1 MKKVRLVLRRARL
14 LLPAVAFMGIAGC
27 KSGTEKAVLA
37 FVGEG
42 SCPTRNAVLDAKED
56 EVLVG
61 QAPSCPQKH
70 AFIEQDTCKKL
81 TGDGPCVAHGRAAK
95 EGPDAVDY
103 CLTKSADTFKLD
115 AGCTAAA
122 ALVRQY
128 FAADGCDER
137 AKLLFAPDENK
148 EQLALLKGRQKSCK
162 ADIKSLDLAACA
174 GTLHAK
180 EGRCVAKTTLGDGKV
195 AEVCVRRD
203 NDKLSVDLRCTEM
216 LDGAD
221 GRRVVV
227 KVVKNYNRD
236 FSEKDYVSVELAIS
250 ESTEPQNAWLRK
262 DDKREGIVKLRSAD
276 EPTKVVVLANN
287 LKDKHWLV
295 RDVVGAGGWQLAAT
309 PPPKCREGM
318 GLVPAAA
325 LVMRVDDYAA
335 RATDFAEVAAFCMD
349 TTEVTAAAYAT
360 CVKSGK
366 CTATPFHIGC
376 NAIVIN
382 RGNHP
387 INCVDWKQATAYCAA
402 QGQRLP
408 TEEEWEYAARG
419 TDGRVYPWGDA
430 EPAGQ
435 LCWNG
440 EGNSLGKG
448 KRDSTCAV
456 ASFPAG
462 NSPFGLSDMS
472 GNVLEWTSSAYNGGA
487 ARVYRGGGWSAGVP
501 SGVRSA
507 IRFRDAPTDLYGDL
521 GFRCAGSFFP

>member
-14 LLPAVAFMGIAGC
+14 LLPAVAFMGISGC
-27 KSGTEKAVLA
+27 KSGTEKAVLG

-70 AFIEQDTCKKL
+70 AFIDQDTCKKL

-95 EGPDAVDY
+95 AGPDEVDY
-103 CLTKSADTFKLD
+103 CLTKSADAFKLD

-227 KVVKNYNRD
+227 KVVKNYNKD

-262 DDKREGIVKLRSAD
+262 EDKREGIVKLRSAD

-287 LKDKHWLV
+287 LKDKHWVV

-318 GLVPAAA
+318 SLVPGAA
-325 LVMRVDDYAA
+325 LVMGVNDYAA

-349 TTEVTAAAYAT
+349 TTEVTTAAYAT

-366 CTATPFHIGC
+366 CTAVKATSRFC
-376 NAIVIN
+376 NAGFAE

-387 INCVDWKQATAYCAA
+387 INCVDWKQATAYCEA

-408 TEEEWEYAARG
+408 TEEEWEYAAFG
-419 TDGRVYPWGDA
+419 TDGRMYPWGDA

-435 LCWNG
+435 LCWNR
-440 EGNSLGKG
+440 NGKG
-448 KRDSTCAV
+448 MRNSTCAV

-472 GNVLEWTSSAYNGGA
+472 GNVWEWTSSAYNEGEG
-487 ARVYRGGGWSAGVP
+487 RGIRGGCWALDDPRSFLSIIRVRVSPSDRSAG
-501 SGVRSA
+501 
-507 IRFRDAPTDLYGDL
+507 T

>member
-1 MKKVRLVLRRARL
+1 MKKLRLVLRRARL

-148 EQLALLKGRQKSCK
+148 EQLALLKSRQKSCK
-162 ADIKSLDLAACA
+162 ADIKSLDLTACA

-180 EGRCVAKTTLGDGKV
+180 EGRCVAKTTFNDGKV

-236 FSEKDYVSVELAIS
+236 FSEKDYVSVDLAIS
-250 ESTEPQNAWLRK
+250 ELNRLR
-262 DDKREGIVKLRSAD
+262 
-276 EPTKVVVLANN
+276 
-287 LKDKHWLV
+287 V
-295 RDVVGAGGWQLAAT
+295 RLGGWTRARAASSAR
-309 PPPKCREGM
+309 PECGAPRPHR
-318 GLVPAAA
+318 
-325 LVMRVDDYAA
+325 AA
-335 RATDFAEVAAFCMD
+335 R
-349 TTEVTAAAYAT
+349 
-360 CVKSGK
+360 SRL
-366 CTATPFHIGC
+366 
-376 NAIVIN
+376 NS
-382 RGNHP
+382 RGRS
-387 INCVDWKQATAYCAA
+387 WR
-402 QGQRLP
+402 G
-408 TEEEWEYAARG
+408 AARG
-419 TDGRVYPWGDA
+419 SPRGGPSRARRCVHRCRGDA
-430 EPAGQ
+430 PRTRQEGVHERTRAGE
-435 LCWNG
+435 CG
-440 EGNSLGKG
+440 RGDSLGLHGLEVGSGASARGPCARLAVPHGMERAYRRSLAVGRHGGTNSRGVITGSRRG
-448 KRDSTCAV
+448 KTVTR
-456 ASFPAG
+456 
-462 NSPFGLSDMS
+462 
-472 GNVLEWTSSAYNGGA
+472 
-487 ARVYRGGGWSAGVP
+487 
-501 SGVRSA
+501 
-507 IRFRDAPTDLYGDL
+507 
-521 GFRCAGSFFP
+521 